1 MHYGRSLTAFD
12 QYLANGQR
20 EIMET
25 CWLTALDARSID
37 VFIRAME
44 MAVSAGCAIFT
55 HEFKGAASRVP
66 EEATA
71 FGLRRDHILVEILAG
86 FVDRS
91 DKLEER
97 QCQGWVRATRQNF
110 KAMALPGGYPNLL
123 ATDDDRVLKSYGPN
137 AKRLIEAKR
146 RYDPDNVFFSA
157 IPLPLDQAMAG
168 VA

>member
-1 MHYGRSLTAFD
+1 VFD
-12 QYLANGQR
+12 PYLVDGQR

-25 CWLTALDARSID
+25 CWLTALDGRSID
-37 VFIRAME
+37 VLIRAME
-44 MAVSAGCAIFT
+44 MAVSSGCAIFT

-71 FGLRRDHILVEILAG
+71 FGLRSDHILIEILAS

-97 QCQGWVRATRQNF
+97 QYQDWVRATRESF
-110 KAMALPGGYPNLL
+110 EAMALPGAYPNLL
-123 ATDDDRVLKSYGPN
+123 ATGDDRVVKSYGRN

-157 IPLPLDQAMAG
+157 IPLPLDSAMAG
-168 VA
+168 AA